1 MDKYSMCSKINT
13 VTFETEFYL
22 DNWDSDSLKINYL
35 KSFYV
40 SSRDLKVPSQNE
52 LINPHEYSVK

>member
-1 MDKYSMCSKINT
+1 MDKYLICSKINT

-22 DNWDSDSLKINYL
+22 YNWNSDSLNYL
-35 KSFYV
+35 KSFYI
-40 SSRDLKVPSQNE
+40 SSRDLKVPCQNE

>member
-1 MDKYSMCSKINT
+1 MDKYSMYGKINT

-22 DNWDSDSLKINYL
+22 DNWDGDSLKINYL